1 MNANLD
7 LVKRL
12 SNVGGKLNVRTNSG
26 LNPLHLSAWSQ
37 NPAIVAVI
45 TFFSFKFPEML
56 M

>member
-12 SNVGGKLNVRTNSG
+12 SNVGGKLNVRTNYG

-45 TFFSFKFPEML
+45 TFFSFKFPDML